1 MVMRATARLVA
12 TRVSRLARWAA
23 DPRAVLSRLRRTDQ
37 TPGESEVDWPE
48 TAAEQTVVIASEVRT
63 GSTMLSDLLASTE
76 HCGVPTEYCSP
87 YGFSSWEGTHGF
99 PKRLR
104 QEVLIGWW
112 RRVRLRRF
120 WDRSW
125 HYEHAEI
132 ERYLDDVIRR
142 RTTPNGVFAVN
153 IHWHQWIEMER
164 LGFDDSWFPGEVTWV
179 HLWREDVVAQAVSA
193 LRALQTDTW
202 RSDVSSSGRR
212 EQPRYDE
219 PELERLVRKA
229 VDGRAGWDRYFAER
243 GIEPY
248 RVSYERLSADREQ
261 VIAELL
267 DTAGIEL
274 PEPLPGLIASRL
286 QRQAGGLN
294 ADWIA
299 RYRERHPE
307 FNA

>member
-23 DPRAVLSRLRRTDQ
+23 DPRAVLGRLRRTEQ
-37 TPGESEVDWPE
+37 TQGECEVDWPE

-63 GSTMLSDLLASTE
+63 GSTMLSELLASTE

-87 YGFSSWEGTHGF
+87 YKFSSWEGTHGF
-99 PKRLR
+99 PKRRR
-104 QEVLIGWW
+104 QEVLIGWG
-112 RRVRLRRF
+112 RRLRLRRF

-125 HYEHAEI
+125 RYEHAEI
-132 ERYLDDVIRR
+132 ERYLDDVICR

-153 IHWHQWIEMER
+153 IQWHQWIEMER
-164 LGFDDSWFPGEVTWV
+164 LGFDDSWLPGEVTWV
-179 HLWREDVVAQAVSA
+179 HLWREDVVAQAVSS

-202 RSDVSSSGRR
+202 RSDARSNGRR

-248 RVSYERLSADREQ
+248 RVTYERLSADREQ

-274 PEPLPGLIASRL
+274 PEPLSGLIASRL
-286 QRQAGGLN
+286 QRQADGLN

-299 RYRERHPE
+299 RYRERHPD
-307 FNA
+307 FDA